1 MSRRFPGRF
10 PASQARGLHRQRP
23 KAGPGGTAGFPGA
36 PSSQGVR
43 GGAGGLRNL
52 AVAGGFFPLRSSFLS
67 RPPTLPLLPRSHPSL
82 FPPLRRRV
90 GSDVT
95 SAEIPPNC
103 TAQWRAGG
111 GRAGLRGR
119 AGASSALG
127 PARGGGSRQGLREA
141 RQGREGAARGARGA
155 GSPSRSAGERRRERE
170 PGRALRQEQR
180 GSGRSRSRRGEEDA
194 KGGWGAGGEKAA
206 RAKPGARG
214 SQRGRAGASG
224 SQEGTPGSP
233 PGPVGRHG
241 PGEGPKKRNKGQCVR
256 GPFGARPVGCESEC
270 ESV

>member
-224 SQEGTPGSP
+224 SQEGTPGEP
-233 PGPVGRHG
+233 AGTGREAWAG
-241 PGEGPKKRNKGQCVR
+241 R
-256 GPFGARPVGCESEC
+256 GPQETEQRTVCKGSLWGEACGV
-270 ESV
+270 